1 MQLGRI
7 NKLTVN
13 RITPPGAYLEDFKGD
28 EVLLPKKY
36 LVPESDFQVGASVDV
51 FVFKDSQNRIVST
64 TEKPFLLL
72 GTIAYLKVDTVN
84 MYGAF
89 VDWGLDKNLFVPF
102 KEQAQKMEEGQ
113 SYLVTLRYDNQTDRL
128 FGSSK
133 IGKVL
138 EPCRE
143 SLEEQIVSGLIWQRT
158 ELGVKVVVNQR
169 YEGLIF
175 KNDVNKNLQ
184 VGDEISCFVRK
195 VREDGK
201 LDLQIDALGL
211 EKYDNA
217 FVILLDL
224 LKEKK
229 EIFLHDK
236 SSPEEIVSVLGMS
249 KKLFKQTVG
258 KLLKKQLI
266 TLTENSIKLK

>member
-36 LVPESDFQVGASVDV
+36 LFPESDFQVGASVDV
-51 FVFKDSQNRIVST
+51 FVFKDSQNRIVAT
-64 TEKPFLLL
+64 TENPFLLL

-128 FGSSK
+128 FGSCK

-143 SLEEQIVSGLIWQRT
+143 SLEEQIVSGLVWHRT

-184 VGDEISCFVRK
+184 IGDEISCFVRK

>member
-36 LVPESDFQVGASVDV
+36 LIPESDFQVGASVDV

-184 VGDEISCFVRK
+184 IGDEISCFVRK

-217 FVILLDL
+217 FVILFDL

-266 TLTENSIKLK
+266 TLTKNSLKLK

>member
-13 RITPPGAYLEDFKGD
+13 RITPPGAYLEDFKGE

-36 LVPESDFQVGASVDV
+36 LIPESDFQVGATVDV
-51 FVFKDSQNRIVST
+51 FVFKDSQNRIVAT

-72 GTIAYLKVDTVN
+72 GTIAYLNVDTVN

-184 VGDEISCFVRK
+184 IGDEITCYVRK

>member
-36 LVPESDFQVGASVDV
+36 LVPESNFQVGASVDV
-51 FVFKDSQNRIVST
+51 FVFKDSQNRIVAT

-184 VGDEISCFVRK
+184 IGDEISCFVRK

-258 KLLKKQLI
+258 KLLKKQFI

>member
-36 LVPESDFQVGASVDV
+36 LVPESDFQVGTSVDV
-51 FVFKDSQNRIVST
+51 FVFKDSQNRIVAT
-64 TEKPFLLL
+64 TENPFLLL

-143 SLEEQIVSGLIWQRT
+143 SLEEQIVSGLVWHRT

-184 VGDEISCFVRK
+184 IGDEISCFVRK

-217 FVILLDL
+217 FVILFDL

-236 SSPEEIVSVLGMS
+236 SSPDEIVSVLGMS

>member
-36 LVPESDFQVGASVDV
+36 LVPESDFQVGTSVDV

-143 SLEEQIVSGLIWQRT
+143 SLEEQIVSGLIWQPT

-175 KNDVNKNLQ
+175 RNDVNKNLQ
-184 VGDEISCFVRK
+184 IGDEISCFVRK

>member
-7 NKLTVN
+7 NKLKVN
-13 RITPPGAYLEDFKGD
+13 RFTPPGAYLEDFKGD

-36 LVPESDFQVGASVDV
+36 IEPIKDLEVGSSIDV

-64 TEKPFLLL
+64 TEIPHLLL
-72 GTIAYLKVDTVN
+72 GDVAFLKVVQVN

-102 KEQAQKMEEGQ
+102 KEQAQKLEESK
-113 SYLVTLRYDNQTDRL
+113 SYFITLRYDNLTDRL
-128 FGSSK
+128 IGSSK
-133 IGKVL
+133 ISKIL

-143 SLEEQIVSGLIWQRT
+143 DLTGQMVDGMIWQST
-158 ELGVKVVVNQR
+158 DLGIKIIVNKR

-175 KNDVNKNLQ
+175 KNDINRKLTH
-184 VGDEISCFVRK
+184 GSSITCYVRK

-201 LDLQIDALGL
+201 LDLQFDPLGL
-211 EKYDNA
+211 EKYDEA
-217 FVILLDL
+217 Y
-224 LKEKK
+224 EKLHQIINEQK

-236 SSPEEIVSVLGMS
+236 SSPEEINAQLGMS

-258 KLLKKQLI
+258 KLYKNKLI
-266 TLTENSIKLK
+266 VLTEKSFKLK

>member
-184 VGDEISCFVRK
+184 IGDEISCFVRK

>member
-7 NKLTVN
+7 NKLTIN
-13 RITPPGAYLEDFKGD
+13 RLTPPGAYLEDFKGD

-36 LVPESDFQVGASVDV
+36 LIPEDEFQVGNEVEV

-64 TEKPFLLL
+64 TEKPHLYL
-72 GTIAYLKVDTVN
+72 GTVALLNVVQVN
-84 MYGAF
+84 TYGAF

-102 KEQAQKMEEGQ
+102 IEQAQKMIEGK

-143 SLEEQIVSGLIWQRT
+143 ALTEQIVKGLVWHST
-158 ELGVKVVVNQR
+158 ELGTKVIVNQR
-169 YEGLIF
+169 FEGLIF
-175 KNDVNKNLQ
+175 KNDINRRLTL
-184 VGDEISCFVRK
+184 GDELSFYVRK

-201 LDLQIDALGL
+201 LDLQLDPLGF
-211 EKYDNA
+211 EKYDSA
-217 FVILLDL
+217 YTALLNL
-224 LKEKK
+224 LKDQK

-236 SSPEEIVSVLGMS
+236 SSPEEINDQTGMS

-258 KLLKKQLI
+258 KLLKQQMIELSKQ
-266 TLTENSIKLK
+266 SIRLK

>member
-36 LVPESDFQVGASVDV
+36 LVPESDFQVGATIDV
-51 FVFKDSQNRIVST
+51 FVFKDSQNRIVAT

-143 SLEEQIVSGLIWQRT
+143 SLEEQIVNGLIWQRT

-184 VGDEISCFVRK
+184 IGDEINCYVRK

-258 KLLKKQLI
+258 KLLKKQFI